1 MQLRMLVVDLNY
13 GEEETDLQ
21 NTEYF
26 PKDSMEWTAEIG
38 TKLYLPLK
46 LSSSLETVWLGR
58 L

>member
-13 GEEETDLQ
+13 EEKETDLQ

-26 PKDSMEWTAEIG
+26 PKDSMEWTELRLEPNFIS
-38 TKLYLPLK
+38 

-58 L
+58 E